1 MPAIVIV
8 GVQWGDE
15 GKGKVVD
22 YLSRSADFVVRY
34 QGGNNAGHTVV
45 FDGKTF
51 AMHLV
56 PSGVFLPKVRNVIG
70 NGVVVDPK
78 ALRGEVEMLEGRGIR
93 VRGRLHVSLSAH
105 VILPYHIVLDG
116 LREESGHGIGTTRR
130 GIGPCYEDKVAR
142 VGIRVADYLDPGAF
156 KALVDQNLRLR
167 ACDLERVKPKALI
180 REEVFAEYEPLRGF
194 LKPFCCDVAILL
206 EKALKAGERV
216 LLESAQGAM
225 LDVDFGT
232 YPFVTSSNP
241 VAGGA
246 CSGSGIG
253 PTSIGGVVGVTKA
266 YTTRV
271 GLGPFPTEIEGRTA
285 RYLRQVGKEY
295 GATTGRPR
303 RIGWLDLVQLKAAL
317 RVNGVSN
324 LAMMKLD
331 ALANVHPIK
340 VATAYKVKG
349 RLTREFPV
357 SRADQ
362 LDAEPVYE
370 SYPGFSG
377 DLGAARS
384 FSDLPKAARDYVLAV
399 ERGLGVPIPIVS
411 LGRSREQTVLR
422 GKGLPWP

>member
-1 MPAIVIV
+1 MPAIVVV

-22 YLSRSADFVVRY
+22 YLASKSDFVVRY
-34 QGGNNAGHTVV
+34 QGGNNAGHTIV
-45 FDGKTF
+45 FDNKTF

-56 PSGVFLPKVRNVIG
+56 PSGVFLPGVQNVIG

-78 ALRGEVEMLEGRGIR
+78 ALRSEVELLESKGIR

-105 VILPYHIVLDG
+105 VILPYHIILDG

-142 VGIRVADYLDPGAF
+142 VGVRVADYLEPETF
-156 KALVDQNLRLR
+156 KVLVDQNLRLR
-167 ACDLERVKPKALI
+167 ACDLEKVKPLAQV
-180 REEVFAEYEPLRGF
+180 REEVFAEYASLRKF
-194 LKPFCCDVAILL
+194 LKPFCGDTPSLL
-206 EKALKAGERV
+206 ETALRARKRV

-241 VAGGA
+241 IAGGA
-246 CSGSGIG
+246 CAGAGIG
-253 PTSIGGVVGVTKA
+253 PMAVSGVVGVTKA

-285 RYLRQVGKEY
+285 AYLRQVGKEY

-303 RIGWLDLVQLKAAL
+303 RIGWLDLVQLRAAL
-317 RVNGVSN
+317 RVNGVSA

-331 ALANVHPIK
+331 TLANVHPIK
-340 VATAYKVKG
+340 VATAYKVGGK
-349 RLTREFPV
+349 RVAEFPI
-357 SRADQ
+357 SRAGQ

-370 SYPGFSG
+370 TFPGFSG
-377 DLGAARS
+377 DLTGVRTFAG
-384 FSDLPKAARDYVLAV
+384 LPKAAQDYVLAM
-399 ERGLGVPIPIVS
+399 EELLKTPIPIVS
-411 LGRSREQTVLR
+411 VGQDREQTISR
-422 GKGLPWP
+422 GKGIIWP